1 MERVLFDIKDLLTDI
16 KGLLQE
22 MAENNVDVVSNL
34 SKIAGKGIYNLDDVG
49 KAIDNLAQKQNPLT
63 KEK

>member
-1 MERVLFDIKDLLTDI
+1 MERVLFDIKDLLTNI

-49 KAIDNLAQKQNPLT
+49 KAIDNLAQKQNR
-63 KEK
+63 

>member
-1 MERVLFDIKDLLTDI
+1 MEKVLFDIKDLLTDI
-16 KGLLQE
+16 KCLLQE

-49 KAIDNLAQKQNPLT
+49 KAIDNLAQKQNR
-63 KEK
+63 